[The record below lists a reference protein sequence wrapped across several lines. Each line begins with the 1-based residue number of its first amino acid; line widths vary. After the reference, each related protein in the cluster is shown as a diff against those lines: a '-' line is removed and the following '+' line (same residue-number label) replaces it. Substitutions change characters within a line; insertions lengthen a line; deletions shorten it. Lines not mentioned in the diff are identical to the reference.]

1 MPVKWKRSDDGYA
14 NSHCG
19 HWKIVPL
26 YCSCVKPQFFDL
38 YRDGKKVRSMM
49 ASQREAKMAA
59 DRIEEDRRK

>member
-14 NSHCG
+14 SSHCG
-19 HWKIVPL
+19 RWKIVPL

-49 ASQREAKMAA
+49 ASQREAKLEA
-59 DRIEEDRRK
+59 DRISDE